1 MTKQFDTLLEQMH
14 SELISEAPIAMDSPE
29 TTKEVV
35 NKIVNNIISAEG
47 KGHWYNALN
56 SKELKDL
63 KENPEKVKE
72 KATELVWNVVKIIL
86 PERDNTYNPDITR
99 ADLKKGD
106 ILKDAIKNVFKMSET
121 YSAFLRD
128 RFSNDAL
135 LGLVKDVVETG
146 VRSSKDGEGVQL
158 VPVAPEITTQKE
170 FKQALKQALE
180 EAPKEQEPS
189 KTEDEKKETDSN
201 VEKVYTKAADLV
213 SDDADLQRAFKKLP
227 DDKEMSWEE
236 VVKTIK
242 MSPALALLDA
252 GGLVETEKEIE
263 AGEEEYGSKHKELDI
278 DDEDSADLSNFDKFI
293 DPYFSTTRRA
303 GGPLGWD

>member
-1 MTKQFDTLLEQMH
+1 MTKNFDTLLEQMH

-56 SKELKDL
+56 SKELRAL

-72 KATELVWNVVKIIL
+72 KATELVWGVVKIVL

-121 YSAFLRD
+121 YSTFLRD

-146 VRSSKDGEGVQL
+146 VVSSEDGEGVEL
-158 VPVAPEITTQKE
+158 VPVAPEITTQKQEREQIKRATGE
-170 FKQALKQALE
+170 FATPEGQK
-180 EAPKEQEPS
+180 S
-189 KTEDEKKETDSN
+189 S
-201 VEKVYTKAADLV
+201 
-213 SDDADLQRAFKKLP
+213 
-227 DDKEMSWEE
+227 
-236 VVKTIK
+236 
-242 MSPALALLDA
+242 
-252 GGLVETEKEIE
+252 
-263 AGEEEYGSKHKELDI
+263 H
-278 DDEDSADLSNFDKFI
+278 
-293 DPYFSTTRRA
+293 
-303 GGPLGWD
+303 